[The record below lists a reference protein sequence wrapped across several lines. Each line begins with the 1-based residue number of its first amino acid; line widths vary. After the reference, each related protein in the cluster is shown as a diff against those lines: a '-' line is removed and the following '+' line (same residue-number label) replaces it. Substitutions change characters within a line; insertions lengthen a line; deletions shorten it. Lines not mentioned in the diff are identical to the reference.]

1 MQLSNHESFLLCPG
15 KQPIKIGASYA
26 VSIHIYFDDFV
37 RRKNK
42 NRQQQQQ
49 ILVHIADDD
58 DDYDN
63 QPDNQINAHGKIIK
77 NAPAASSSSSS
88 AGQSTH
94 KNRRFDNK
102 SSEAQI
108 RINLIES
115 NRNIKSINDG
125 KIKHFVRI
133 YHWSEIDKQTTKATH
148 RNSTGQQI
156 NKIEAEKHKNKQS
169 KKAPMWISS
178 ELK

>member
-1 MQLSNHESFLLCPG
+1 MQLANHESFLLCPG

-49 ILVHIADDD
+49 ILVHISD

-63 QPDNQINAHGKIIK
+63 QPNNQIIEHAKLIRNS
-77 NAPAASSSSSS
+77 PPTSSSSS

-133 YHWSEIDKQTTKATH
+133 YHWSEIDEQTTKTTH
-148 RNSTGQQI
+148 CNSTGQQI
-156 NKIEAEKHKNKQS
+156 NKIETEKHKNKQS
-169 KKAPMWISS
+169 GKAPM
-178 ELK
+178 